1 MRLMF
6 ASQRKAFPRPPVNV
20 GNKSVILTAVNLT
33 KTRGPRLTANWNRGE
48 RPAACRQRET
58 V

>member
-1 MRLMF
+1 MF
-6 ASQRKAFPRPPVNV
+6 ANQRKAFPRPPLNV
-20 GNKSVILTAVNLT
+20 ASKNVILTAVNVT
-33 KTRGPRLTANWNRGE
+33 KTRGPRLTANWNSAE

>member
-6 ASQRKAFPRPPVNV
+6 ASQRKAFPKPPVNV
-20 GNKSVILTAVNLT
+20 ANKNVTLSAVNLT
-33 KTRGPRLTANWNRGE
+33 KTRVPRLTANWNSGE
-48 RPAACRQRET
+48 RPAAFRQRET